1 MKSKGF
7 INWKPCWIHFN
18 GSARIFFPFFSFC
31 QNSLDFSFIHR
42 DNKGKEV
49 STMRKGIIIT
59 LTVWFLVIVLAVLG
73 FFTLRWYHRTYITVD
88 GQVIRR
94 DTTALDLSGAPV
106 EQWERLTELI
116 ELTFLNLRG
125 TGLTPKQHDTLQ
137 EALPNCQIQW
147 DILFQGKYY
156 PNDIKNL
163 TLTSLKDE
171 EVDLLDYLPH
181 LTAVYAT
188 ECPDLDQLLELQRR
202 HPTCLVSYDVT
213 IAGEV
218 WDHDADYLV
227 LPGISTGII
236 MDKLQYLPDV
246 ERILLT
252 EPLPPMDE
260 IQTLQKAFPDITV
273 TYLVDIH
280 GYTVSPDATVLELSD
295 IAMPD
300 LNAVE
305 RALNYLPEVERV
317 IMCNCGISNE
327 AMDAINNAHP
337 DIRFV
342 WTVDIGPFR
351 LRTDATGF
359 IPIKYGRWL
368 NDEECYNLRY
378 CEDMVA
384 LDLGHC
390 EISNCDFVA
399 FMPKLKYLILAD
411 TNIYDISPIA
421 NHTELV
427 YLELFMTRVWDYTPL
442 LSCTNLEDLN
452 LCYTYGQIGVLT
464 QMTHLKRL
472 WWGPGREGQRIYLQ
486 QFLPNTYLELD
497 SPSSTGK
504 GWREGKH
511 YYDQRDY
518 LGMYYMYG

>member
-1 MKSKGF
+1 
-7 INWKPCWIHFN
+7 
-18 GSARIFFPFFSFC
+18 
-31 QNSLDFSFIHR
+31 
-42 DNKGKEV
+42 
-49 STMRKGIIIT
+49 MRKGIIIT
-59 LTVWFLVIVLAVLG
+59 VTVWFLLIVLAVLG

-88 GQVIRR
+88 GLVIRR
-94 DTTALDLSGAPV
+94 SATALDLSGAPV
-106 EQWERLTELI
+106 EQWERLTELT
-116 ELTFLNLRG
+116 ELTLLDLRG
-125 TGLTPKQHDTLQ
+125 TGLTQAQYDTLQ
-137 EALPNCQIQW
+137 AALPACQIRW
-147 DILFQGKYY
+147 EILFQGNYY
-156 PNDIKNL
+156 PNDTQAL
-163 TLTSLKDE
+163 TLTSLTDAD
-171 EVDLLDYLPH
+171 VDQLDYLTE
-181 LTAVYAT
+181 LTEVNASD
-188 ECPDLDQLLELQRR
+188 CPDLQQLLELQRR
-202 HPTCLVSYDVT
+202 HPTCHVSYDVT

-218 WDHDADYLV
+218 WENDADYLV

-236 MDKLQYLPDV
+236 TEKLQYLPAV

-252 EPLPPMDE
+252 EPLPPMED
-260 IQTLQKAFPDITV
+260 IQALQAAFPEITV

-280 GYTVSPDATVLELSD
+280 GYTVTPDASVLELSD

-300 LNAVE
+300 LKAVE
-305 RALNYLPEVERV
+305 RALDYLPEVERV
-317 IMCNCGISNE
+317 VMHNCGISNE
-327 AMDAINNAHP
+327 DMDAINNAYP

-359 IPIKYGRWL
+359 IPIKYGSWL

-378 CEDMVA
+378 CVDMVA

-399 FMPKLKYLILAD
+399 FMPHLKYLILAD

-442 LSCTNLEDLN
+442 LTCTNLEDLN
-452 LCYTYGQIGVLT
+452 LCYTYGQITVLT

-472 WWGPGREGQRIYLQ
+472 WWGPGREGQRAYLQ

-497 SPSSTGK
+497 SASSTGK
-504 GWREGKH
+504 GWREGQH